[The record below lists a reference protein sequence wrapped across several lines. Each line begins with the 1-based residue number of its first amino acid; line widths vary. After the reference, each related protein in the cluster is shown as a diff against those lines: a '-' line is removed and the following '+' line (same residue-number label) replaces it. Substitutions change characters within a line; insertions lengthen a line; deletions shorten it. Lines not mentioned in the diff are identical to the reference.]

1 MLLGNFTNIIENPNY
16 VFLNVENFFFG
27 FQDWYR
33 LIIIIYI
40 FLSLLL
46 NLFIF
51 FAIFKYKSNKQ
62 LSFSGIITCNILII
76 NLFHT
81 LSYIFNWVLKNNETT
96 TKINNNII
104 NVGALLTGNPSDFT
118 ICSIQGCCLI
128 IFSLCQ
134 EYLINLLLGYIIWD
148 GKKNKPIFILIFV
161 LLGYIFPVCFA
172 ILFAIINFIGI
183 NEKYCFF
190 AKYNFDIN
198 LEKDSVKYENKY
210 GYNLCQIVYFAF
222 RSLNFIV
229 TIIFLIKIF
238 FIYKTENDVQKK
250 ETLISSL
257 PTGIVICLTS
267 FIEIIFRILF
277 IVSEEN
283 ESKFIGLY
291 LILNSIDS
299 FLLPLSF
306 IIVYKLY
313 KFLCCKD
320 NDKDDENKNND
331 FDASFQEDSLLPE
344 EEKSNK

>member
-1 MLLGNFTNIIENPNY
+1 MLLGNFTNNNIENPNY
-16 VFLNVENFFFG
+16 VFLNAKNFFLG
-27 FQDWYR
+27 FQDGYR
-33 LIIIIYI
+33 LIIIIYL
-40 FLSLLL
+40 FLSFLL

-51 FAIFKYKSNKQ
+51 FTIFKYKSNKQ

-96 TKINNNII
+96 TKIDNNII
-104 NVGALLTGNPSDFT
+104 NVGALLTSNPSDFT
-118 ICSIQGCCLI
+118 LCSIQGCFLI
-128 IFSLCQ
+128 FFSLCQ

-161 LLGYIFPVCFA
+161 LLGYIFPVCFVA
-172 ILFAIINFIGI
+172 VFAMNGFIGI

-190 AKYNFDIN
+190 AKYSFDIN
-198 LEKDSVKYENKY
+198 LEKGSVKYDNNY
-210 GYNLCQIVYFAF
+210 GYNLCQIVYFAI
-222 RSLNFIV
+222 RSLNFII
-229 TIIFLIKIF
+229 TIIFLIKLF
-238 FIYKTENDVQKK
+238 FIYKNENNVQKK
-250 ETLISSL
+250 ETLFSSL

-267 FIEIIFRILF
+267 CIEIIFRILF
-277 IVSEEN
+277 IVSKEN

-291 LILNSIDS
+291 LLLNTIDS

-313 KFLCCKD
+313 QFLCFID

-331 FDASFQEDSLLPE
+331 PDASFQEDSLLPE
-344 EEKSNK
+344 EEK

>member
-1 MLLGNFTNIIENPNY
+1 MLLGNLANNIIENPNY
-16 VFLNVENFFFG
+16 DFLNVENFFFG

-40 FLSLLL
+40 FLSFLL

-51 FAIFKYKSNKQ
+51 ITIFKYKSNKQ

-76 NLFHT
+76 NLVHT
-81 LSYIFNWVLKNNETT
+81 LSYIFNWVLKNDETT
-96 TKINNNII
+96 TKINNNSI

-118 ICSIQGCCLI
+118 LCSIQGYFLI
-128 IFSLCQ
+128 FFSLCQ

-161 LLGYIFPVCFA
+161 LLGYVFPVCFV
-172 ILFAIINFIGI
+172 ISFAVNDFIGI

-190 AKYNFDIN
+190 AKYHIN
-198 LEKDSVKYENKY
+198 LEKSSVKYENKN
-210 GYNLCQIVYFAF
+210 GYIYCQIVYFVI
-222 RSLNFIV
+222 RSLNFIT

-238 FIYKTENDVQKK
+238 FIYKTENNKQKK

-267 FIEIIFRILF
+267 CIEIIFRILF
-277 IVSEEN
+277 MVSKEN
-283 ESKFIGLY
+283 ESKYIGLY
-291 LILNSIDS
+291 LILNTIDS
-299 FLLPLSF
+299 ILLPLSF

-313 KFLCCKD
+313 QILCCKD

-331 FDASFQEDSLLPE
+331 LDASFQEDSLLPE
-344 EEKSNK
+344 DEKSNK